1 MASVYGSKAVGP
13 WGPTVCPEKV
23 DISFNVILATKII
36 SIITIIDQHANRQVY
51 SGTTDPY
58 LSFLSD
64 SHSLFSTKPTSNG
77 KKSDPLKFSDP
88 LSFGT
93 SDPLRFD
100 LQQSFFHSKI

>member
-1 MASVYGSKAVGP
+1 M
-13 WGPTVCPEKV
+13 
-23 DISFNVILATKII
+23 
-36 SIITIIDQHANRQVY
+36 Y

-100 LQQSFFHSKI
+100 LQHSVLASEDLCAVKKDGEEVGTAQWAC

>member
-1 MASVYGSKAVGP
+1 M
-13 WGPTVCPEKV
+13 
-23 DISFNVILATKII
+23 
-36 SIITIIDQHANRQVY
+36 Y

-93 SDPLRFD
+93 SDPLSYGVSDPLRFD
-100 LQQSFFHSKI
+100 TLPFFHSKI